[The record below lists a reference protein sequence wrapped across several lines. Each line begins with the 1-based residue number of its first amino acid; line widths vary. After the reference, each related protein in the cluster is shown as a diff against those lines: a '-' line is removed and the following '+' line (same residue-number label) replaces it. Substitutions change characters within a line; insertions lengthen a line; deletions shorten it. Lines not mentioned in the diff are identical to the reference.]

1 MGHADPVVRILTDQD
16 IAAASLPLMDVYDLV
31 VEGFRLQARGEFEC
45 PPKVG
50 IHTRPGA
57 FTHAM
62 PAYLPTKDLAGT
74 KLVSVYPDNPAR
86 GLLSLNGLILMVD
99 PETGMVTDQIDAAW
113 VTKVRTAMVSMVDAQ
128 WLGNPDPVFGVIGA
142 TGVTGRAHLDAIATV
157 FPGSR
162 VLVGSRSP
170 DRLRNLLADFAA
182 APIEIVAASSD
193 EAIVRECD
201 VVIVCTAHLPQP
213 ILKAEWL
220 RAGQNI
226 INVHMRGWSPDVLAS
241 VDRVSCDDRRPVIDP
256 QNGLVTLYPGLDPDL
271 ELGQVVLGARSG
283 REGAQQIL
291 MSFNYGLGIF
301 DILVADYVRT
311 RV

>member
-1 MGHADPVVRILTDQD
+1 MLHADPVARILTDQD

-31 VEGFRLQARGEFEC
+31 VEGFRLHGRGEFEC

-86 GLLSLNGLILMVD
+86 GLPSLNGLILMLD

-113 VTKVRTAMVSMVDAQ
+113 VTKVRTAMVSMVDAT
-128 WLGNPDPVFGVIGA
+128 WLANPDPVFGVVGA

-170 DRLRNLLADFAA
+170 ERLRNLLADFAA
-182 APIEIVAASSD
+182 APIEIVATPSD

-201 VVIVCTAHLPQP
+201 VVIVCTAHLPEP

-226 INVHMRGWSPDVLAS
+226 VNVHMRAWAPDVLAS

-256 QNGLVTLYPGLDPDL
+256 RNGLVDLYPGLMPDI
-271 ELGQVVLGARSG
+271 ELGRVLVGAEVG
-283 REGAQQIL
+283 RDSAEQTL
-291 MSFNYGLGIF
+291 MSFNYGLAIF